1 MSKTIL
7 ITGAAKRIGR
17 EIALSFFNKGWDIV
31 IHYNSSKNDAQVLA
45 DEMNAQRD
53 DSAIIAQANL
63 DNTDE
68 IIKLADQTLA
78 KNNRIDALVNNA
90 STFYPTPIGD
100 FSEDDWNSLM
110 GSNLKAPLFLMQSF
124 SKELK
129 KNKGFIINITDINV
143 DKALINHSIYLA
155 AKSGLQTLTQ
165 ALAKELAPDVRV
177 NAIAPGV
184 ILEPPNTEWTT
195 EQKNTIINS
204 VPLGR
209 MGSEKD
215 IADAAIF
222 LSEAEYVT
230 GQILNID
237 GGKSLS

>member
-17 EIALSFFNKGWDIV
+17 EIALSFFDKGWDIV

-63 DNTDE
+63 DNADE
-68 IIKLADQTLA
+68 IIKLADQTLS

-165 ALAKELAPDVRV
+165 ALAKELAPDIRV

-195 EQKNTIINS
+195 KQKNTIINS

>member
-17 EIALSFFNKGWDIV
+17 EIALSFFNQGWDIV
-31 IHYNSSKNDAQVLA
+31 IHYNSSKKDAKVLA
-45 DEMNAQRD
+45 DKMNAQRD

-63 DNTDE
+63 DNADE
-68 IIKLADQTLA
+68 IIKLADQTLS

-155 AKSGLQTLTQ
+155 AKSGLQTLTRS
-165 ALAKELAPDVRV
+165 LAKELAPDIRV
-177 NAIAPGV
+177 NAIAPGA

-195 EQKNTIINS
+195 EQKNIIINS
-204 VPLGR
+204 VPLRR
-209 MGSEKD
+209 MGTEKD

-230 GQILNID
+230 GQIINID
-237 GGKSLS
+237 GGKSL

>member
-63 DNTDE
+63 DNADE
-68 IIKLADQTLA
+68 IIKLAHQTLS

-165 ALAKELAPDVRV
+165 ALAKELAPDIRV

-195 EQKNTIINS
+195 EQKNNIINS

-237 GGKSLS
+237 GGKSL